1 MRDIEVAVADWAQP
15 RDAGLFD
22 LGNEKII
29 QLNDVGHGATGSLDR
44 EIAEHLLDL
53 RLEITLADQLAGGV
67 ARDLAGEIDDRPAT
81 DLCDVR
87 IACGAG
93 AISVSG
99 LRIPSM
105 VCASWSPVQAA

>member
-15 RDAGLFD
+15 RHAGLFD

-29 QLNDVGHGATGSLDR
+29 QLDDVGHGATGSLDR
-44 EIAEHLLDL
+44 ELQIAEHLLDL

-67 ARDLAGEIDDRPAT
+67 ARDLAGELDDRPAT

-87 IACGAG
+87 IARGAG
-93 AISVSG
+93 G
-99 LRIPSM
+99 Y
-105 VCASWSPVQAA
+105 